1 MPSLVNEPIPSDHE
15 DLVVTNALPEVGLSA
30 SITESIPSLVSE
42 GSQHENQSGINRDLE
57 DHSLGNGV
65 KGPIMD
71 IPVSAL
77 EEDEVHEDEE
87 EVTDRI
93 AATLEEEEVEEEGEG
108 VATTTNQRATGS
120 RFQRQG
126 RWRGVDP
133 VLFLEDEKVIG
144 SLVAFYGIKETFPLS
159 GHLVTRSEDSSRL
172 KRIYY
177 VSKSVS
183 DVIRLNFSAGEHLK
197 MTSAGLKIFVSTPES
212 LPLWI
217 LCSMGGC
224 GNSLA
229 LERAHLSKE

>member
-1 MPSLVNEPIPSDHE
+1 
-15 DLVVTNALPEVGLSA
+15 
-30 SITESIPSLVSE
+30 
-42 GSQHENQSGINRDLE
+42 
-57 DHSLGNGV
+57 
-65 KGPIMD
+65 MD

-93 AATLEEEEVEEEGEG
+93 AAIVEEEEVEEEGEG
-108 VATTTNQRATGS
+108 VATTANQRATGS

-133 VLFLEDEKVIG
+133 VLFLEDEKVIS

-229 LERAHLSKE
+229 LERAPLSKE

>member
-1 MPSLVNEPIPSDHE
+1 
-15 DLVVTNALPEVGLSA
+15 VVTNALPEVGLSA

-42 GSQHENQSGINRDLE
+42 GSQHENRSGINRDPE

-65 KGPIMD
+65 KGPIMG

-77 EEDEVHEDEE
+77 EDEVQEDEE

-93 AATLEEEEVEEEGEG
+93 AAIVEEEEVEEEGEG
-108 VATTTNQRATGS
+108 VATTPNQRATGS

-197 MTSAGLKIFVSTPES
+197 MTSAGLKIFVSTQES

-224 GNSLA
+224 GNSLG
-229 LERAHLSKE
+229 LERAPLSKE

>member
-1 MPSLVNEPIPSDHE
+1 M
-15 DLVVTNALPEVGLSA
+15 
-30 SITESIPSLVSE
+30 
-42 GSQHENQSGINRDLE
+42 NRDPE

-87 EVTDRI
+87 VTDRI
-93 AATLEEEEVEEEGEG
+93 AAIVEEEEVEEEGEG
-108 VATTTNQRATGS
+108 VATTANQRVTDG

-197 MTSAGLKIFVSTPES
+197 MTSAGLKMFVSTPES

-217 LCSMGGC
+217 LYSMGGC
-224 GNSLA
+224 GSSLA
-229 LERAHLSKE
+229 LERAPLSKE